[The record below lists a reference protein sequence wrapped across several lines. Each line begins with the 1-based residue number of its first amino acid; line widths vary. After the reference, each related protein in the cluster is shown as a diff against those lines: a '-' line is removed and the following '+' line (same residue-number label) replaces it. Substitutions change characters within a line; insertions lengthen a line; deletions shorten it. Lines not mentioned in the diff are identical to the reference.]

1 MDFPINSRNHS
12 HAVNVL
18 HHFFQFLYD
27 DIRHIVVL
35 LKANLKCFL
44 HRIVI
49 LKHFFYY
56 KKFSCTKKTLYCTG
70 GDFLKNIMPKLS
82 LTVTIG
88 ISLFFLMSMFSALVV
103 PAMIFKVIMILGII
117 VSFVLALL
125 SPKGK
130 LKNAALT
137 VVIIIG
143 SLYLIGIELM
153 GLLFRGNGF

>member
-1 MDFPINSRNHS
+1 
-12 HAVNVL
+12 
-18 HHFFQFLYD
+18 
-27 DIRHIVVL
+27 
-35 LKANLKCFL
+35 
-44 HRIVI
+44 
-49 LKHFFYY
+49 
-56 KKFSCTKKTLYCTG
+56 
-70 GDFLKNIMPKLS
+70 MPKLS

>member
-49 LKHFFYY
+49 LKHFFIIRNSVAR
-56 KKFSCTKKTLYCTG
+56 KKHY
-70 GDFLKNIMPKLS
+70 I
-82 LTVTIG
+82 VREG
-88 ISLFFLMSMFSALVV
+88 IF
-103 PAMIFKVIMILGII
+103 
-117 VSFVLALL
+117 
-125 SPKGK
+125 
-130 LKNAALT
+130 
-137 VVIIIG
+137 
-143 SLYLIGIELM
+143 
-153 GLLFRGNGF
+153 